1 MSVLASLFSGIAGI
15 NSNGSAL
22 SVSGDNI
29 SNMNTIAFK
38 TRTALFESNL
48 TQRIGDVEIGL
59 GSQLAAT
66 NTAFSQGAFS
76 SSSRSLDL
84 AISGRGF
91 FVVQNDQGERFYTRA
106 GSFGQDQ
113 QGNIASLLGGYALM
127 GYRLNETTGVA
138 EGELSAMNINALS
151 AQPVSSKRVS
161 IDMNLDPNAPVIAG
175 AFDPTSFADAQRT
188 SNFDIPATVYDSRGT
203 ARSVVTYFRKT
214 SENTWNFYTM
224 TKMNNLQDGGGA
236 TVNNGGDA
244 DATCVLKAGTIAFNT
259 DGSLSSKTYGTAG
272 LDLWSADVAPG
283 DAQINPGELLDTN
296 VDIRW
301 AGADVLD
308 WDDFQ
313 IDFGDLTGS
322 KALSTQFD
330 NGGDSTYTGVETDGA
345 PFGTL
350 QTLEITKGGLV
361 RGIFSNG
368 KSRDI
373 YKIPLASFP
382 NEEGLFRVGS
392 NAYQASAKSG
402 EALISG
408 AGTVGL
414 GEVQAFALEQ
424 SNVDLATEF
433 VKIIQYQRAFQA
445 SSRTVSAASDLLQDL
460 VNLGR

>member
-59 GSQLAAT
+59 GSALAAT
-66 NTAFSQGAFS
+66 NTAYSQGAFS
-76 SSSRSLDL
+76 ASSRSLDL

-91 FVVQNDQGERFYTRA
+91 FVVENDQGERLYTRA

-113 QGNIASLLGGYALM
+113 DGNISSILGGYNLV
-127 GYRLNETTGVA
+127 GYRLNETTGVP
-138 EGELSAMNINALS
+138 EGELTALNINALS
-151 AQPVSSKRVS
+151 VEPVSSSEIS
-161 IDMNLDPNAPVIAG
+161 IDMNLDHNSTIIAA
-175 AFDPTSFADAQRT
+175 AFNPTTLADAQQT
-188 SNFDIPATVYDSRGT
+188 SNFNIPATVYDSRGT

-214 SENTWNFYTM
+214 AENEWNFYTL
-224 TKMNNLQDGGGA
+224 TKMSNLQAGGA
-236 TVNNGGDA
+236 VTALDNGGDA
-244 DATCVLKAGTIAFNT
+244 DATCVLKAGQITFNT
-259 DGSLSSKTYGTAG
+259 DGSLNAKTYGAAG
-272 LDLWSADVAPG
+272 LTAWDDAG
-283 DAQINPGELLDTN
+283 DDEIGAGELLN
-296 VDIRW
+296 ANSDIQW
-301 AGADVLD
+301 AGSDVLD
-308 WDDFQ
+308 FADFE
-313 IDFGDLTGS
+313 IDFGDLAGS
-322 KALSTQFD
+322 SALSTQFD

-350 QTLEITKGGLV
+350 QTLEITKSGIV
-361 RGIFSNG
+361 RGVFSNG

-373 YKIPLASFP
+373 YQIPLASFA
-382 NEEGLFRVGS
+382 NEDGLFRVGS
-392 NAYQASAKSG
+392 NAYQATAKSG
-402 EALISG
+402 EALVSG